1 MSRENT
7 RWGAPRIHGELLKLG
22 FSISQAAVSKY
33 MVRYPSPPS
42 QSWRTFL
49 TNHADCLASIDFFV
63 VPTATFH
70 LLFGFIVLHHER
82 RQIVHFGVT
91 ANPTMAWVA
100 QQIREAFPWGTAPRY
115 LIRDRDGAYG
125 QSFRSTV
132 TAMGVEEVVTAPR
145 SPWQNPYVERLI
157 GSVRR
162 ECLDHSIILNERHL
176 RRILGSYLDYYH
188 GSRTH
193 LSLGKDTPDGRPVQP
208 AGSGTVVSLCPS
220 HLYHLSQKPWN
231 FASPPDTLSGM
242 HKIIEIFADR
252 AALHTEILALRQ
264 QVSVLKRQWP
274 RPSLRKADR
283 VFWVILSC
291 LWPGWRHALVIVR
304 PETVIGWHRK
314 GFRLFWTWKWRRG
327 KPGRPPVSREI
338 RYLVRRMSR
347 ENTRWGAPRIHG
359 ELLKLGFSIS
369 QAAVS
374 KYMVRYPSPPS
385 QSWRTFL
392 TNHADC
398 LASIDFFVVPTA
410 TFHLLFGF
418 IVLHHERRQ
427 IVHFGVTANPTMA
440 WVAQQ
445 IREAFPWGTAPRYLI
460 RDRDGAYGQSFRST
474 VTAMGVEE
482 VVTAP
487 RSPWQNPYVERLIG
501 SVRRE
506 CLDHSIILNERH
518 LRRILGSYLDYYHGS
533 RTHLSLG
540 KDTPDG
546 RPVQPAGSGT
556 VVSLP
561 KVGGLH
567 HRYERLAA

>member
-1 MSRENT
+1 MSTLCSLGPLFKVGRPPGLASTSLNAFPERFPGRCRT
-7 RWGAPRIHGELLKLG
+7 GFVARRTAEDLEPFRPRGHAVRAVGLERAVPPAGAPRIHGELLKLG

-176 RRILGSYLDYYH
+176 RRILGSY
-188 GSRTH
+188 
-193 LSLGKDTPDGRPVQP
+193 
-208 AGSGTVVSLCPS
+208 
-220 HLYHLSQKPWN
+220 
-231 FASPPDTLSGM
+231 F
-242 HKIIEIFADR
+242 
-252 AALHTEILALRQ
+252 
-264 QVSVLKRQWP
+264 
-274 RPSLRKADR
+274 
-283 VFWVILSC
+283 
-291 LWPGWRHALVIVR
+291 
-304 PETVIGWHRK
+304 
-314 GFRLFWTWKWRRG
+314 
-327 KPGRPPVSREI
+327 
-338 RYLVRRMSR
+338 
-347 ENTRWGAPRIHG
+347 
-359 ELLKLGFSIS
+359 
-369 QAAVS
+369 
-374 KYMVRYPSPPS
+374 
-385 QSWRTFL
+385 
-392 TNHADC
+392 
-398 LASIDFFVVPTA
+398 
-410 TFHLLFGF
+410 
-418 IVLHHERRQ
+418 
-427 IVHFGVTANPTMA
+427 
-440 WVAQQ
+440 
-445 IREAFPWGTAPRYLI
+445 
-460 RDRDGAYGQSFRST
+460 
-474 VTAMGVEE
+474 
-482 VVTAP
+482 
-487 RSPWQNPYVERLIG
+487 
-501 SVRRE
+501 
-506 CLDHSIILNERH
+506 
-518 LRRILGSYLDYYHGS
+518 DYYHGS

>member
-1 MSRENT
+1 MRFATAPHLVHELIEARDEKRLLRLQAQLARVNLLIVDELGYVPLSQTGSELLFDVFSRRYENGATIVTSNLPFQEWTTVFACPSHLFHPSQKPWNFASPPDTLSGMHKIIEIFADRAALHTEILALRQQVAVLKRKRPRPLLRKADRVFWVILSCLWPGWRHALVIVRPETVIGWHRKGFRLFWTWKSRRGNPGRPPVSREIRYLVRRMSRENT

-33 MVRYPSPPS
+33 MARYPSPPS

-49 TNHADCLASIDFFV
+49 SNHADCLASIDFFV

-70 LLFGFIVLHHER
+70 LMFGFIVLHHER

-193 LSLGKDTPDGRPVQP
+193 LS
-208 AGSGTVVSLCPS
+208 
-220 HLYHLSQKPWN
+220 
-231 FASPPDTLSGM
+231 
-242 HKIIEIFADR
+242 I
-252 AALHTEILALRQ
+252 
-264 QVSVLKRQWP
+264 
-274 RPSLRKADR
+274 
-283 VFWVILSC
+283 
-291 LWPGWRHALVIVR
+291 
-304 PETVIGWHRK
+304 
-314 GFRLFWTWKWRRG
+314 
-327 KPGRPPVSREI
+327 
-338 RYLVRRMSR
+338 
-347 ENTRWGAPRIHG
+347 
-359 ELLKLGFSIS
+359 
-369 QAAVS
+369 
-374 KYMVRYPSPPS
+374 
-385 QSWRTFL
+385 
-392 TNHADC
+392 
-398 LASIDFFVVPTA
+398 
-410 TFHLLFGF
+410 
-418 IVLHHERRQ
+418 
-427 IVHFGVTANPTMA
+427 
-440 WVAQQ
+440 
-445 IREAFPWGTAPRYLI
+445 
-460 RDRDGAYGQSFRST
+460 
-474 VTAMGVEE
+474 
-482 VVTAP
+482 
-487 RSPWQNPYVERLIG
+487 
-501 SVRRE
+501 
-506 CLDHSIILNERH
+506 
-518 LRRILGSYLDYYHGS
+518 
-533 RTHLSLG
+533 G

>member
-1 MSRENT
+1 MAIAVVRQ
-7 RWGAPRIHGELLKLG
+7 GFAPRVG
-22 FSISQAAVSKY
+22 ISLDPVF
-33 MVRYPSPPS
+33 P
-42 QSWRTFL
+42 
-49 TNHADCLASIDFFV
+49 V
-63 VPTATFH
+63 VPSRGQ
-70 LLFGFIVLHHER
+70 LF
-82 RQIVHFGVT
+82 
-91 ANPTMAWVA
+91 
-100 QQIREAFPWGTAPRY
+100 
-115 LIRDRDGAYG
+115 
-125 QSFRSTV
+125 
-132 TAMGVEEVVTAPR
+132 
-145 SPWQNPYVERLI
+145 
-157 GSVRR
+157 
-162 ECLDHSIILNERHL
+162 
-176 RRILGSYLDYYH
+176 
-188 GSRTH
+188 
-193 LSLGKDTPDGRPVQP
+193 
-208 AGSGTVVSLCPS
+208 
-220 HLYHLSQKPWN
+220 HLSQKPWN

-264 QVSVLKRQWP
+264 QVAVLKRKRP

-314 GFRLFWTWKWRRG
+314 GFRLFWTWKSRRG

-338 RYLVRRMSR
+338 RHLVRRMSR

-567 HRYERLAA
+567 HRYERLAADHPRSDSINSSLWQRGRCRHPQPLHRFAGTIRRNKHRDDRAHGRLQCLSVATWTLPASACPCIGSLARSGGISIIVMTAPMVDYKIHWLKMMSVPESRAVVGRHDGINGRDGTILRRREWKGQGIWTALFGPSGPKTTPRLARGRPANPRPSHGSSAGGEPSASYSFVAPAQKLRSPHQQDRKTD